1 MKSIEAEKNTHE
13 EKSRPSCF
21 VLPVMDDSPGSVS
34 PAQNNHNNSA
44 FADAIERARQVRSCF
59 VYNYSARM
67 LVIVLASH
75 VCDYK
80 NTG

>member
-1 MKSIEAEKNTHE
+1 MKSIEAEKIHE

-44 FADAIERARQVRSCF
+44 FADAVERARQVRSRY
-59 VYNYSARM
+59 VYIYWTRT
-67 LVIVLASH
+67 LVIVPASH
-75 VCDYK
+75 VCGYK